1 MPYLLEPYN
10 AYQKPPRKKHWMEIA
25 EEEALFHKIV
35 TEQQAL
41 LQSQNLALKSQA
53 PQPASQQ
60 VQDASGPAINSGAG
74 GLPNVQYFHPNTS
87 VTFSAVPVTGV
98 GPLTVQ
104 FTNLSSQDLLQY
116 GNFTWV
122 FGDGGTSTGVNPSYI
137 YTNTGSYSVTLT
149 GSSQYN
155 SSTAGAVSAS
165 NYISV
170 SVPALQSS
178 FTFLTSSAVYP
189 SSASFT
195 NTTTYNGNGT
205 LTYLWTLGTGSI
217 TSSSFNPNPQ
227 IYANAGAYTASLQ
240 VTESSYNIASVYTAS
255 WKIT

>member
-41 LQSQNLALKSQA
+41 LQSQNLALKSQI
-53 PQPASQQ
+53 PQPSSQQ
-60 VQDASGPAINSGAG
+60 VQDASQASPAAGATG
-74 GLPNVQYFHPNTS
+74 FPNVSYFHPSMS
-87 VTFSAVPVTGV
+87 VTFSAVPVTGI

-104 FTNLSSQDLLQY
+104 FNNLSSQDLLQY

-122 FGDGGTSTGVNPSYI
+122 FGDSGTSILVNPSYL
-137 YTNTGSYSVTLT
+137 YVNTGSYSVTLT

-155 SSTAGAVSAS
+155 PTNASAVSAS

-170 SVPALQSS
+170 SVPALKAA
-178 FTFLTSSAVYP
+178 FTFLTSSTTHP
-189 SSASFT
+189 FSASFT
-195 NTTTYNGNGT
+195 NTTTYNGSGA
-205 LTYLWTLGTGSI
+205 LTYLWNLGTGSI
-217 TSSSFNPNPQ
+217 TSSSFNPAVQ
-227 IYANAGAYTASLQ
+227 TYTAAGPFTASLQ
-240 VTESSYNIASVYTAS
+240 VTESSYNITSVITAS
-255 WKIT
+255 WKTT